1 MKQIQGGYLCAMLD
15 ECMSVACMVASGM
28 TAVAPTLEMKT
39 SFFRP
44 GAPGK
49 IRGVGRVVKW
59 GRQVASP
66 RGELFDPDGRLLAK
80 ATARRSPPPSRPTR
94 NSGRLAL
101 LFAGLWLAFA
111 APAQAASPFADWAVV
126 VVAGDW
132 HAIPAGPSEAFD
144 NARRDVALERAGFQQ
159 ANLRQFSVRPERY
172 KDAGLAKSD
181 PNTIFESL
189 VDLTGKATGGCLV
202 YFSSHGAPQG
212 VVVDQQILPP
222 PVLAGML
229 DRTCGARPTVVVISA
244 CFSGVFVPALAG
256 ANRMVLT
263 AARPDR
269 SSFGCGEADR
279 YPYFDECFLS
289 SIAEAK
295 TFPSLATAVQACV
308 ATREV
313 KEGMKPPSEPQLFIG
328 GALRPLLPLYQLVT
342 GPPRAN

>member
-1 MKQIQGGYLCAMLD
+1 M
-15 ECMSVACMVASGM
+15 
-28 TAVAPTLEMKT
+28 
-39 SFFRP
+39 R
-44 GAPGK
+44 
-49 IRGVGRVVKW
+49 
-59 GRQVASP
+59 
-66 RGELFDPDGRLLAK
+66 
-80 ATARRSPPPSRPTR
+80 
-94 NSGRLAL
+94 RLAGL
-101 LFAGLWLAFA
+101 LAGLWFAFA
-111 APAQAASPFADWAVV
+111 APAQAASMLADWAVV

-132 HAIPAGPSEAFD
+132 HAHSGGPSEAFD
-144 NARRDVALERAGFQQ
+144 NARRDVSNALEHAGFAA

-172 KDAGLAKSD
+172 KDAGLDKSD
-181 PNTIFESL
+181 PNTIFNAM

-229 DRTCGARPTVVVISA
+229 DRTCGNRPTVVVISA

-269 SSFGCGEADR
+269 SSFGCGEADK

-289 SIAEAK
+289 SISDAK
-295 TFPSLATAVQACV
+295 TFPALGAAVQTCV

-328 GALRPLLPLYQLVT
+328 GALRPLLPFYALAS
-342 GPPRAN
+342 GPPQAN